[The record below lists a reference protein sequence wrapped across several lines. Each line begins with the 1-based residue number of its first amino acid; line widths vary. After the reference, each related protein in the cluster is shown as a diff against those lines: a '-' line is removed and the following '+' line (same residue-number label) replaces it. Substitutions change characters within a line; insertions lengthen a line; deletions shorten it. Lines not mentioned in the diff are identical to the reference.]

1 MLSLNYFLDINECST
16 RSPCKNGATCVNT
29 FGGYQ
34 CNCAKGFQGKD
45 CDQGDYY
52 LILPV
57 PF

>member
-1 MLSLNYFLDINECST
+1 MLSFNYFLDINECST

-52 LILPV
+52 
-57 PF
+57 